1 MTASPAV
8 ARPALSRGHYT
19 LVLLALALGFFAIGT
34 SEFAP
39 IGLLPSLTAGLAI
52 SEQQVGHI
60 ISAYALGV
68 VVGAPLL
75 AITCARLRRK
85 PMLLALLALYVAG
98 SVATALAPGYY
109 SMVVARFVV
118 GLPHGAFFGV
128 AALAAAAI
136 TPTQNRGKVVGQVFS
151 GLTVALLLGN
161 PLATWLGQALSWR
174 LAFWFVALVLVLTMA
189 LIAWLLPD
197 DRSEHPARPLA
208 ELKAFNRAPVW
219 LALAIGAIGFAGM
232 FCVFS
237 YLAPAMTEVAGLSK
251 RWIPFGMVAFG
262 VGAFIGAQAGGWLFD
277 KFGLRAIAII
287 LGWSLLVLLAFGWA
301 AHSPWLVLPA
311 AALVGTMMA
320 MSPALQL
327 HLMDVAGKAQTL
339 AAACNHSAF
348 NFANALG
355 PWLGGMAV
363 AAGASWSV
371 IGPVGAATALAGLG
385 IWWLAERV
393 QARHSP
399 KGR

>member
-1 MTASPAV
+1 M
-8 ARPALSRGHYT
+8 
-19 LVLLALALGFFAIGT
+19 
-34 SEFAP
+34 
-39 IGLLPSLTAGLAI
+39 
-52 SEQQVGHI
+52 
-60 ISAYALGV
+60 
-68 VVGAPLL
+68 
-75 AITCARLRRK
+75 
-85 PMLLALLALYVAG
+85 
-98 SVATALAPGYY
+98 
-109 SMVVARFVV
+109 
-118 GLPHGAFFGV
+118 
-128 AALAAAAI
+128 
-136 TPTQNRGKVVGQVFS
+136 
-151 GLTVALLLGN
+151 
-161 PLATWLGQALSWR
+161 
-174 LAFWFVALVLVLTMA
+174 
-189 LIAWLLPD
+189 
-197 DRSEHPARPLA
+197 
-208 ELKAFNRAPVW
+208 W